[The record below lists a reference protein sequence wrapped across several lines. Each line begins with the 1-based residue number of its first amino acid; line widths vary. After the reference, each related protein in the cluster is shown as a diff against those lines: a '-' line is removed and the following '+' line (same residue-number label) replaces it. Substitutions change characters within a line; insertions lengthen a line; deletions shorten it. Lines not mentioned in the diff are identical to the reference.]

1 MKEEWKDGGKLEG
14 GRKTS
19 CVIDFP
25 RHRLQTSDLTSNQ
38 TSELFYLSFNPSIPP
53 FYSFSLSYYS
63 LSPSFRPP
71 FLLLKKPRKNS
82 AAKKNMEVNNGV
94 FKVSFTSLLLYVS
107 FIPSIQFL
115 RFFLALLLLRSFFRL
130 PLVTTGKLVIKICV
144 FGIGNVCQF

>member
-1 MKEEWKDGGKLEG
+1 MKEEWKEG
-14 GRKTS
+14 RKMESGRKTS
-19 CVIDFP
+19 
-25 RHRLQTSDLTSNQ
+25 RHRFPTSQTSNFRPLTSNQ

-53 FYSFSLSYYS
+53 FYSFSLSYYP

-107 FIPSIQFL
+107 FVTSIQFL
-115 RFFLALLLLRSFFRL
+115 RFFLALLLLRSLFRL

-144 FGIGNVCQF
+144 FDIGNVCQF